1 MIERGKEVSREAYQ
15 RRCVELATYLGI
27 QVDEYAKL
35 PAQCVEFFDLI
46 GYVRICSM
54 LVIGDLGRG
63 RSERSVATRY
73 GLTRRQIQ
81 GIKENSRGASRKSWN
96 ETRTS

>member
-1 MIERGKEVSREAYQ
+1 MIEKGKISQESYQ
-15 RRCVELATYLGI
+15 RRCVELATYIGI
-27 QVDEYAKL
+27 NVDEYAKL
-35 PAQCVEFFDLI
+35 PAQCVEFFELI

-54 LVIGDLGRG
+54 LVIDDLGRG

-81 GIKENSRGASRKSWN
+81 GIKENSRGALRKIRN

>member
-1 MIERGKEVSREAYQ
+1 MIESCKEISKETYQ

-27 QVDEYAKL
+27 QAGSYSEL
-35 PAQCVEFFDLI
+35 PAQCIEFFNLI

-63 RSERSVATRY
+63 RSERALATRY

-81 GIKENSRGASRKSWN
+81 GIKENSRGASRKSWH
-96 ETRTS
+96 ETRTT